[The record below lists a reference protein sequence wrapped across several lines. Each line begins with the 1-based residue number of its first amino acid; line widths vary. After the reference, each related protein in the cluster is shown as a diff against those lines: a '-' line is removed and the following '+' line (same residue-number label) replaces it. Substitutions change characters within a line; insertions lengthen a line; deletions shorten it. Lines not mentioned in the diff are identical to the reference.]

1 MSLYSGANTDTIEL
15 DRNKY
20 YKLLAAQIV
29 LDTYKNSIDILKQTA
44 IKSDQAKLSEQTDN
58 LNGLDT
64 FDSHKPKNRKTSDA
78 NEYVTSRKFINQK
91 RW

>member
-1 MSLYSGANTDTIEL
+1 MSIHSGANTDTIEL

-29 LDTYKNSIDILKQTA
+29 LDTYQNSIDFLKQTA
-44 IKSDQAKLSEQTDN
+44 NNSDQAKVSEPTDD
-58 LNGLDT
+58 LIGLDS
-64 FDSHKPKNRKTSDA
+64 FDSHKPKNRKISDA
-78 NEYVTSRKFINQK
+78 NEYVTGRKFINQK